1 MWVYIKCILKKSI
14 IHVRLMVWHNRCK
27 QCKAFKKQLNREL
40 TPVAWHPTRWWVWCL
55 QEDEK
60 KEIEP
65 RFADKVG
72 R

>member
-1 MWVYIKCILKKSI
+1 MA
-14 IHVRLMVWHNRCK
+14 WHNRCK
-27 QCKAFKKQLNREL
+27 QCKPFKKQLNREL

-65 RFADKVG
+65 RFANKVG